1 MEISIIFKSLGFR
14 FVFRIMG
21 SSSCHDDERR
31 KSLVNKIETRQLTV
45 PEENSIE
52 KTDKN
57 EFIDWKMEME
67 RDFKSWLDELISPPD
82 VALQDETP
90 DIYSFYEELS
100 VLANEMRRGNRKNSE
115 ALSRFDNSIEEF
127 LNCVSDIKGRL
138 ALLESDKSKER
149 SSDPKHLIMSLVE
162 IAERM
167 SRMGRAIAAPSRKGL
182 FGGRNE
188 WKQSLG
194 NIKKGIA
201 ILVSHVESLLQK
213 EGVERIKTAGSRF
226 DPAKMIAV
234 AAETIDDIPVN
245 FVAEEISRGYMFNG
259 NVLKFAE
266 VKVSI
271 EKEER

>member
-1 MEISIIFKSLGFR
+1 MEITIIFKSLDIKFL
-14 FVFRIMG
+14 FRIMRN
-21 SSSCHDDERR
+21 SSGYDDGQR
-31 KSLVNKIETRQLTV
+31 KILSNEIKTKQLTV
-45 PEENSIE
+45 PGNNLIE

-57 EFIDWKMEME
+57 EFIDWKIEME
-67 RDFKSWLDELISPPD
+67 RNFKNWLNELVSPPD
-82 VALQDETP
+82 VVILDETP

-115 ALSRFDNSIEEF
+115 SLSRFDNSIEEF
-127 LNCVSDIKGRL
+127 LNCVSDIKNRL

-149 SSDPKHLIMSLVE
+149 STDPKQLIMSLVE

-167 SRMGRAIAAPSRKGL
+167 SRMEKAIVAPPKKGFLGLRK
-182 FGGRNE
+182 E
-188 WKQSLG
+188 WKQSLE
-194 NIKKGIA
+194 NIKTGIA

-245 FVAEEISRGYMFNG
+245 FVAEEISQGYVFNG